1 MGQALHHHYQTQHY
15 TNTLA
20 DVVADSAD
28 GYTPSDY
35 YRVAPRVQILV
46 VLFIVR
52 SLCPFELTAIEPG
65 WCLPMS

>member
-1 MGQALHHHYQTQHY
+1 MSQTLHRHYPTQHFL
-15 TNTLA
+15 NTFA
-20 DVVADSAD
+20 DVFADSAD

-35 YRVAPRVQILV
+35 YRVAPLVQILV